1 MASNQFSISKSQY
14 IKGLQCSKSLWLYR
28 HRPDLAPEVSEVQ
41 QHIFNPGHE
50 IGELAQK
57 YFEGGIEIS
66 DPYYEIQDA
75 IDSTKRAIK
84 NGYDFIYEATAKS
97 PDGAYSRIDILSKVQ
112 GTDQWDLIEVKQST
126 GIKDYHIDDM
136 SLQKYAF
143 VGAGYNIRKSIL
155 MHINNEYVRE
165 GDLDLKQLFV
175 LEDCSEAVS
184 EKLSEVKAKLED
196 LINVV
201 NSEMEPQL
209 KIGDQ
214 CSSPFECNY
223 MDYCWNHIPAYSV
236 YNVLRGTKLE
246 NLLAEGIVEIKDIP
260 GDYNVTDRES
270 IAIDS
275 YKNNSV
281 NIDKNGI
288 NEFLQSLIYPL
299 YYLDY
304 ETIFPAIPLFD
315 NSKPYQ
321 QIPFQFSLHIQ
332 EQPGGELQHIEFLHR
347 NNGDPREAFA
357 ETLIKNCGDSGSV
370 VVYNQGFESRINR
383 ELGLTL
389 PEYKAALDDIN
400 DRMVDLLVPFRSRY
414 LYHPKMQGS
423 ASIKS
428 VLPAFVPEL
437 SYDELEIGDGG
448 TASLMYLSC
457 IKDSVPAAEKEMI
470 YDNLKTYCCLDTL
483 AEVRL
488 IEVLNS
494 YISDINIF
502 LGDSL

>member
-1 MASNQFSISKSQY
+1 MASKQFSISKSQY
-14 IKGLQCSKSLWLYR
+14 IKGLQCPKSLWLYR
-28 HRPDLAPEVSEVQ
+28 HRPDLAPEVSEATQ
-41 QHIFNPGHE
+41 YIFDSGHE
-50 IGELAQK
+50 VGELAQK
-57 YFEGGIEIS
+57 YFAGGIEIT
-66 DPYYEIQDA
+66 DPYYETQNA
-75 IDSTKRAIK
+75 IASTERAVK

-97 PDGAYSRIDILSKVQ
+97 PDGAYSRIDILSRVQ

-126 GIKDYHIDDM
+126 GIKDYYIDDM

-165 GDLDLKQLFV
+165 GGLDLKQLFV
-175 LEDCSEAVS
+175 LEDCTEIVS
-184 EKLSEVKAKLED
+184 ERILDVKAKLEN
-196 LINVV
+196 LINVI
-201 NSEMEPQL
+201 NSEEEPQL
-209 KIGDQ
+209 NIGDQ
-214 CSSPFECNY
+214 CGYPFACDY
-223 MDYCWNHIPAYSV
+223 MHCCWSHIPGYSV
-236 YNVLRGTKLE
+236 YNVLRGSKLE
-246 NLLAEGIVEIKDIP
+246 RLLAEDIIEINDIP
-260 GDYNVTDRES
+260 DDYNVTDREA
-270 IAIDS
+270 IAINS
-275 YKNNSV
+275 YKNNSI
-281 NIDKNGI
+281 NINKNGI
-288 NEFLQSLIYPL
+288 NEFIGSLVYPL

-332 EQPGGELQHIEFLHR
+332 KQPGGELQHIEFLHTS
-347 NNGDPREAFA
+347 NGDPREAFA
-357 ETLIKNCGDSGSV
+357 GTLIKSCGDNGSV

-383 ELGLTL
+383 ELGFAL
-389 PEYKAALDDIN
+389 PKYKTDLDKIN

-448 TASLMYLSC
+448 SASLMYLSC
-457 IKDSVPAAEKEMI
+457 IKDSVPAAEKESI
-470 YDNLKTYCCLDTL
+470 YENLKAYCCLDTL

-494 YISDINIF
+494 Y
-502 LGDSL
+502 L